1 MKKYILLF
9 CTAFVLFSCQEEKK
23 DKKLIKNEPIIEKE
37 VEQKKELSPAQ
48 QFATNIQSAHQTSDF
63 KSQEAVQFQLDLMF
77 GGKQRMKAKITML
90 TNSSKIKIEKE
101 DGTVLMYDNEKVSLF
116 PKENNY
122 DGARFDMF
130 TWTYFFALP
139 FKLTDPG
146 TNWQDLKEAN
156 LNGTPY
162 DTAKLTFGDNI
173 GDAPDDWY
181 VIYSDKQTK
190 LMKAAA
196 YIVTFGK
203 DTATAEENPH
213 AIVYDNYFSVSNVAF
228 AKDWT
233 FYNWNEE
240 EGIYGEPIGSA
251 KISNLKFLETEDG
264 FFKAPQESV
273 EIKK

>member
-1 MKKYILLF
+1 MTKYILL
-9 CTAFVLFSCQEEKK
+9 VLVSFAIFSCQEEKK
-23 DKKLIKNEPIIEKE
+23 TKKENDKATVTQKDI
-37 VEQKKELSPAQ
+37 EQKETLSPAE
-48 QFATNIQSAHQTSDF
+48 QFAANIQSAHQTSNF
-63 KSQEAVQFQLDLMF
+63 KSQEAIQFKLNLKF
-77 GGKQRMKAKITML
+77 GGKQRMNAKITML
-90 TNSSKIKIEKE
+90 TNSSKIRIEKE
-101 DGTVLMYDNEKVSLF
+101 DGTILMYDNEKAFLF

-139 FKLTDPG
+139 FKLTDRG
-146 TNWQDLKEAN
+146 TNWQDLKEN
-156 LNGTPY
+156 ELNETQY
-162 DTAKLTFGDNI
+162 ETAKLTFGDNI

-213 AIVYDNYFSVSNVAF
+213 AIVYDNYFSVNGVAF
-228 AKDWT
+228 AKEWF
-233 FYNWNEE
+233 FYNWSEE
-240 EGIYGEPIGSA
+240 KGIYGDPIGSGE
-251 KISNLKFLETEDG
+251 ISNVKFIIAKED
-264 FFKAPQESV
+264 FFIAPKESI